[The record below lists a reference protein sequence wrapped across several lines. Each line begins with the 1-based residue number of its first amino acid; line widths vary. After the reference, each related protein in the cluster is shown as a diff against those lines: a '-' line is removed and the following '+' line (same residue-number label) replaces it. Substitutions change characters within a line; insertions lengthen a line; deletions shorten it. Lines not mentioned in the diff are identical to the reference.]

1 MRVYAKEFTSMKGH
15 VADGCEIIG
24 SDGRVYTLKNTMS
37 GWRVSDAANTEI
49 SGNLKSAFDVECF
62 VVYGLGI

>member
-1 MRVYAKEFTSMKGH
+1 MRTNAKDFHSMRGH

-24 SDGRVYTLKNTMS
+24 IDEKLYTLRNTMRGWLIYDSENKPVSENLS
-37 GWRVSDAANTEI
+37 GAYE
-49 SGNLKSAFDVECF
+49 VECF